1 MLEKFQSFTPVY
13 TSGKHMPITM
23 KHTFLL
29 FFLVFIVAI
38 ETKKNDTMP
47 GELRAYSFVHY
58 IVSDYQTF
66 FLYYDRHP
74 RVLNYH
80 VTMGDVV
87 KQLKGLNVI
96 VMKASLAQ
104 IVTIKVQI
112 STVELIL
119 YLDLLIQIFWQLTMT
134 YFT

>member
-1 MLEKFQSFTPVY
+1 
-13 TSGKHMPITM
+13 
-23 KHTFLL
+23 
-29 FFLVFIVAI
+29 
-38 ETKKNDTMP
+38 
-47 GELRAYSFVHY
+47 
-58 IVSDYQTF
+58 
-66 FLYYDRHP
+66 
-74 RVLNYH
+74 
-80 VTMGDVV
+80 MGDVV